1 MEVKRSMGRV
11 AKSGWDCS
19 GDGEVR
25 GGKVGR
31 IVIGGR
37 DGIVEGGRMGRCRDG
52 LRVEKSVVR

>member
-1 MEVKRSMGRV
+1 MGRV